1 MTDPTEIARVA
12 AGLTRAQR
20 EAVEGLDNE
29 WAAGPNLDLALIDH
43 LYDLRMAGLVERHF
57 MDSTKPRLDYT
68 GRGVTVRIGACW
80 FFRLTE
86 LGLAVR
92 DHILR
97 EKSGG

>member
-20 EAVEGLDNE
+20 EALVHEKAGDIAHG
-29 WAAGPNLDLALIDH
+29 WARMGTLEALWRKSILRRETGP
-43 LYDLRMAGLVERHF
+43 
-57 MDSTKPRLDYT
+57 
-68 GRGVTVRIGACW
+68 GAFYSPQVFITW
-80 FFRLTE
+80 PLTP

-97 EKSGG
+97 EKSGEGDAL

>member
-1 MTDPTEIARVA
+1 MTDPTEIACVA

-20 EAVEGLDNE
+20 EVL
-29 WAAGPNLDLALIDH
+29 LAIRPGEERRALGSFNANSANSLASPH
-43 LYDLRMAGLVERHF
+43 FHNGKPLLLR
-57 MDSTKPRLDYT
+57 SYT
-68 GRGVTVRIGACW
+68 GGGAITW
-80 FFRLTE
+80 YRHAA

>member
-20 EAVEGLDNE
+20 EAVE
-29 WAAGPNLDLALIDH
+29 ACH
-43 LYDLRMAGLVERHF
+43 RRV
-57 MDSTKPRLDYT
+57 
-68 GRGVTVRIGACW
+68 IGASGEKW
-80 FFRLTE
+80 DFALLKAGTRKSLVSRGIASPWGVVSASLTP
-86 LGLAVR
+86 LGLLVR

>member
-20 EAVEGLDNE
+20 EAVLDEIFSLRTGVHRVRKQLVAKGLMMTSGVL
-29 WAAGPNLDLALIDH
+29 APAG
-43 LYDLRMAGLVERHF
+43 E
-57 MDSTKPRLDYT
+57 
-68 GRGVTVRIGACW
+68 
-80 FFRLTE
+80 
-86 LGLAVR
+86 AVR

>member
-20 EAVEGLDNE
+20 EAVLDEIFSLRTGVHRVRKQLVGKGLMKQRDGSYFTTPDGE
-29 WAAGPNLDLALIDH
+29 
-43 LYDLRMAGLVERHF
+43 
-57 MDSTKPRLDYT
+57 
-68 GRGVTVRIGACW
+68 
-80 FFRLTE
+80 
-86 LGLAVR
+86 AVR

>member
-20 EAVEGLDNE
+20 EALDTLPTPGWKASPVFVGLSRNVSYSNT
-29 WAAGPNLDLALIDH
+29 WRKSAKYRRDLEAMEEQSIVQRRESRGETLWR
-43 LYDLRMAGLVERHF
+43 L
-57 MDSTKPRLDYT
+57 TKPF
-68 GRGVTVRIGACW
+68 GI
-80 FFRLTE
+80 
-86 LGLAVR
+86 AVR

>member
-20 EAVEGLDNE
+20 EAVE
-29 WAAGPNLDLALIDH
+29 AASDIMSNHGGYA
-43 LYDLRMAGLVERHF
+43 F
-57 MDSTKPRLDYT
+57 MTVDVTRDPWPE
-68 GRGVTVRIGACW
+68 GVAQFLTLKSD
-80 FFRLTE
+80 RLTP

-92 DHILR
+92 NHILR